1 MLYII
6 KIVMH
11 TGEDGATYDVKAV
24 LSVMMRL
31 CQEMNSRSS
40 QCHQYND
47 LVPGTLQVD
56 VPESTLKVL

>member
-31 CQEMNSRSS
+31 VSRNEFKEQPVSS
-40 QCHQYND
+40 VQ
-47 LVPGTLQVD
+47 
-56 VPESTLKVL
+56 

>member
-1 MLYII
+1 M
-6 KIVMH
+6 KFWRA
-11 TGEDGATYDVKAV
+11 ATYDAKAV